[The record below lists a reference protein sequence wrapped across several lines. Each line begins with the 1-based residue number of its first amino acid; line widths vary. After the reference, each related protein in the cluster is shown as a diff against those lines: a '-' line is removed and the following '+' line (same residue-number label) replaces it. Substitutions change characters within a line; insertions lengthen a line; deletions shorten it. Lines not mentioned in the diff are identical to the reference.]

1 MPSIG
6 RTRVKHTISIR
17 SKNQRNNI
25 MAEPTIICPKCKNEI
40 KLTESLAA
48 PLIESTRLDYEKR
61 LAQKD
66 LDVAGRE
73 KSIQEREAAL
83 SRQKDLLESQVAER
97 VQQEREKISADE
109 AKKAKLALSNDLNQK
124 AKEVADLQ
132 EILKQKDEKLTEA
145 QKTQADLLKQKR
157 ELDDAKRELDL
168 TVEKRIAEGLT
179 VTRQQARKEAEDELK
194 LKVSEKEQTIAS
206 MSKQIEELKRKA
218 EQGSQQ
224 LQGEVQELE
233 LETLLKAK
241 FPHDNIEPV
250 PKGEFGGDTLHRVI
264 TPLGQ
269 LCGTILWESKRTK
282 NWSDGWLA
290 KLRDDQ
296 RAAKAEIAIIISQV
310 LPKGVESFG
319 LVDGVW
325 VAHPQAALPVA
336 VALRYTLMETA
347 TARLASEGQQ
357 TKMELVYQYLTG
369 PRFRQRVQAIVE
381 AFSSMKADL
390 DKEKKVISKQW
401 AKREEQIER
410 VMQSTVGMYGD
421 LQGIAGKTIQEID
434 GLEMKALEDAAPHE
448 ESE

>member
-1 MPSIG
+1 M
-6 RTRVKHTISIR
+6 V
-17 SKNQRNNI
+17 
-25 MAEPTIICPKCKNEI
+25 EPTIICPKCKNEI

-66 LDVAGRE
+66 LDVAARE
-73 KSIQEREAAL
+73 KSIQDREAAL
-83 SRQKDLLESQVAER
+83 SEAKGSLEAQVAAR
-97 VQQEREKISADE
+97 VQQERTKIAADE
-109 AKKAKLALSNDLNQK
+109 ARKAKLALSNDLDQK
-124 AKEVADLQ
+124 TKEVADLQ

-145 QKTQADLLKQKR
+145 QKTQADLLRKQR

-168 TVEKRIAEGLT
+168 TIEKRIQEGLALA
-179 VTRQQARKEAEDELK
+179 RQQARKEAEDELK

-206 MSKQIEELKRKA
+206 MQKQIEDLKRRA

-233 LETLLKAK
+233 LETVLKAR
-241 FPHDNIEPV
+241 FPHDTIEPV
-250 PKGEFGGDTLHRVI
+250 PKGEHGGDVLQRVI
-264 TPLGQ
+264 NPLGQ
-269 LCGTILWESKRTK
+269 QCGTILWESKRTK

-296 RAAKAEIAIIISQV
+296 RAAKAEIAILISQV
-310 LPKGVESFG
+310 LPKSVETFG
-319 LVDGVW
+319 FVEGIW
-325 VAHPQAALPVA
+325 VAQPQAALPVA
-336 VALRYTLMETA
+336 LTMRYTLMEIA
-347 TARLASEGQQ
+347 TARQASEGQQ

-381 AFSSMKADL
+381 AFGSMKQDL
-390 DKEKKVISKQW
+390 DKEKKAILKQW

-421 LQGIAGKTIQEID
+421 LQGIAGKTIQEIE
-434 GLEMKALEDAAPHE
+434 GLDLTALEAPTE
-448 ESE
+448 KILNNT